1 MAQQRGTHRAQPHS
15 RKARPAF
22 NFWPQGLWV
31 CPRALAPHMCTAQNN
46 SQTLLGKKCCGNPGD
61 RPWAGRRVP
70 VRPEAC
76 WTAHGK
82 ALCSRLWK
90 VLDEQLTASAS
101 ASQELSL
108 CRYYTLEGGHN
119 HR

>member
-1 MAQQRGTHRAQPHS
+1 M
-15 RKARPAF
+15 
-22 NFWPQGLWV
+22 
-31 CPRALAPHMCTAQNN
+31 
-46 SQTLLGKKCCGNPGD
+46 
-61 RPWAGRRVP
+61 
-70 VRPEAC
+70 RPEAC

-108 CRYYTLEGGHN
+108 CRYYTLEG
-119 HR
+119 

>member
-1 MAQQRGTHRAQPHS
+1 M
-15 RKARPAF
+15 
-22 NFWPQGLWV
+22 
-31 CPRALAPHMCTAQNN
+31 
-46 SQTLLGKKCCGNPGD
+46 
-61 RPWAGRRVP
+61 
-70 VRPEAC
+70 RPEAC